1 VLSLPDPR
9 PWPAPSAAAVPVAG
23 ELLATGDPT
32 AIVRALAEAP
42 SAAAYRALWET
53 LCGIAERP
61 EGTDASTAVTRYF
74 ALPIVLVAGARAA
87 VEVAGVLPDVAVVQT
102 LLETRGAV
110 GPTRNFGLSNALVAP
125 ETLAAV
131 SPLDV
136 YRAVRGGQP
145 LPEFGPAPV
154 VTARAG
160 EAVHLRY
167 LVGAGIAP
175 AAAPSF
181 VETAANIGTW
191 GMPLAQ
197 LLAKQL
203 AQPGVELLALPR
215 PPVSLLAAPHAGQ
228 RAQLEAAFNLF
239 VSNELRRFRRAVGD
253 PVVVVSAHQIGKG
266 GAEVRITLSTPF
278 DESLTAGF
286 RWPLD
291 PLDDLADI
299 AAIIGAL
306 FAECRVSDV
315 RAVPRVLPDLNAHGV
330 PWFPRQDS
338 GIGIQDSD

>member
-1 VLSLPDPR
+1 LSLPDPR
-9 PWPAPSAAAVPVAG
+9 PWPAPSAATAPVAG
-23 ELLATGDPT
+23 ELLAAGDST
-32 AIVRALAEAP
+32 AIALALSQVP
-42 SAAAYRALWET
+42 SAAAYRALWEL
-53 LCGIAERP
+53 LCSIAERP
-61 EGTDASTAVTRYF
+61 DGADPSAAVTRYF
-74 ALPIVLVAGARAA
+74 ALPIVLVVGARAA
-87 VEVAGVLPDVAVVQT
+87 VEVAGVLPDVAAVQT

-125 ETLAAV
+125 ETLAGV

-160 EAVHLRY
+160 EAVHLRV

-181 VETAANIGTW
+181 VETAANIGAW

-197 LLAKQL
+197 LLANQL

-215 PPVSLLAAPHAGQ
+215 PPVSMLAAPQAGR

-253 PVVVVSAHQIGKG
+253 PVVVVSAHEVGRG
-266 GAEVRITLSTPF
+266 GAELRITLSTPF

-291 PLDDLADI
+291 PLDDLAEI
-299 AAIIGAL
+299 AAIIAAL
-306 FAECRVSDV
+306 FAECRVDDV
-315 RAVPRVLPDLNAHGV
+315 RSVARVLPDLNAQGV
-330 PWFPRQDS
+330 PFFPRSED
-338 GIGIQDSD
+338 